1 VAIVA
6 AIGPDG
12 PLRLADGARVRVT
25 LARSVIGRSPRHRA
39 TVAALGL
46 HGIGSSAEHI
56 ATAPVVGMIRKVRY
70 LLAIEEIS

>member
-1 VAIVA
+1 M
-6 AIGPDG
+6 DSHG

-46 HGIGSSAEHI
+46 RGIGSSVEHSASAQVI
-56 ATAPVVGMIRKVRY
+56 GMIRKVRY
-70 LLAIEEIS
+70 LLTIEAIS

>member
-1 VAIVA
+1 MSAVTGMDAR
-6 AIGPDG
+6 G

-46 HGIGSSAEHI
+46 RGIGSSVEH
-56 ATAPVVGMIRKVRY
+56 TASAPLVGMLRQVRY
-70 LLAIEEIS
+70 LLTIETIS

>member
-1 VAIVA
+1 VA

-12 PLRLADGARVRVT
+12 PLRLTDGARVRVT
-25 LARSVIGRSPRHRA
+25 LARSVIGRNPRHRA

-46 HGIGSSAEHI
+46 HGIGSSAEHV
-56 ATAPVVGMIRKVRY
+56 ANAPIIGMIRKVRY

>member
-1 VAIVA
+1 MA
-6 AIGPDG
+6 GMDSRG

-46 HGIGSSAEHI
+46 RGIGSSVEHT
-56 ATAPVVGMIRKVRY
+56 ASAPVVGMIRQVRY
-70 LLAIEEIS
+70 LLTIEQLS